1 MRKHKF
7 IRSYLAKNEKHDF
20 YEMYYRLKKLRT
32 YKPTLLSLQVK
43 EFSLDFKDCFSKN
56 EDFLSHAQKLN
67 DLEWVSQFKKILQ
80 RCDPWAGC
88 VDIEKDFSSVSGQQ
102 WKALVYGIKIG
113 LLDYGGYTSSNS
125 NIDILKQ
132 RIYDFTKDKLVV
144 DNTGGFLDLGV
155 QKMAKLIMST
165 AKLDTEK
172 LMKEELPWDQDE
184 GLDFMKI
191 KFLGLEGVMVNATLE
206 DERFICEKNQHS
218 GQFSQATLNAVKSFG
233 CNKVYLDSEIF
244 LDELQLSAGLNWT
257 FGFRLVQKWLGKI
270 TSIKSGSSSKRVAES
285 PTKELG
291 TH

>member
-1 MRKHKF
+1 
-7 IRSYLAKNEKHDF
+7 
-20 YEMYYRLKKLRT
+20 MYYRLKKLRT

-172 LMKEELPWDQDE
+172 LMKEELPWD
-184 GLDFMKI
+184 
-191 KFLGLEGVMVNATLE
+191 
-206 DERFICEKNQHS
+206 
-218 GQFSQATLNAVKSFG
+218 
-233 CNKVYLDSEIF
+233 
-244 LDELQLSAGLNWT
+244 
-257 FGFRLVQKWLGKI
+257 
-270 TSIKSGSSSKRVAES
+270 
-285 PTKELG
+285 
-291 TH
+291 